1 MKLLSR
7 EQNKSYENAK
17 ICHIY
22 KEKLQNKYVK
32 GKEYCK
38 VRNDCHYTGEYVGA
52 VHRIYNSKYSVP
64 KTIPI
69 AFYNGSIHDYHFVI
83 KELAKELEKKF
94 TCLGKNVGRYIN
106 FTVLIEKEIARIDNN
121 R

>member
-17 ICHIY
+17 LCHIY
-22 KEKLQNKYVK
+22 KEKFQNKYVK

-38 VRNDCHYTGEYVGA
+38 VRNHCHCKGEYVGA

-64 KTIPI
+64 KKIPI
-69 AFYNGSIHDYHFVI
+69 VFYNGSIHDYHFVI

-121 R
+121 G

>member
-64 KTIPI
+64 KKIPI
-69 AFYNGSIHDYHFVI
+69 AFYNGSIHDYDFVI
-83 KELAKELEKKF
+83 KELAKELEKKIYLF
-94 TCLGKNVGRYIN
+94 RKKRWKIHKLYSSYRKRNCKN
-106 FTVLIEKEIARIDNN
+106 
-121 R
+121 